1 LGSILS
7 WSGLLAWL
15 VAIACVAL
23 GWRKRRN
30 IELLRAAGPQ
40 RLLAELTGECGEPEQ
55 LEDGAR
61 RMAIAEL
68 NQRLADVSFE
78 LDVLPATFAALA
90 RISLAS
96 GAALTLVSV
105 LTESGEGPFVHAFR
119 LGMAASGG
127 VAGALAVAGI
137 GRAAKRRST
146 QIREEWD
153 GSSRVVGKALGTSLA
168 ASGRIRGNSF
178 PE

>member
-1 LGSILS
+1 MGSILS
-7 WSGLLAWL
+7 WAGLLAWL

-23 GWRKRRN
+23 GWRKRRT
-30 IELLRAAGPQ
+30 IEQLRAAAPP
-40 RLLAELTGECGEPEQ
+40 RLLAELTGEGAEPEQ

-78 LDVLPATFAALA
+78 LDVLPATFAALT

-96 GAALTLVSV
+96 GAGLTLVSAM
-105 LTESGEGPFVHAFR
+105 TESGEGPFMHVFR
-119 LGMAASGG
+119 MGVAASGG

-137 GRAAKRRST
+137 GRAAKSRST

-178 PE
+178 PD